1 MKKMKEFIGRDADGC
16 IPIYVSTCEKDIY
29 PNGRMKSEVNIDV
42 MKNGLG
48 QTVPFET
55 AFAAREIGLEDFLS
69 SDDYHLEFTRMTEQ
83 LPLHNIYASN
93 YLSIAEP
100 YLTQLVSPDNFK
112 EIISLAKHFPGNLTS
127 FLGFECRLGVP
138 KARTDWAFAISSVGK
153 DRQVLFNLLND
164 GYLPNQFLQQ
174 NAWRHLNDFAN
185 AWTDPNSVLRYN
197 IKCFW
202 LEFDMPESLPEIPI
216 PSIFFGPERI
226 PKGKK
231 VNDFSNYEWL
241 LTAALPILKG
251 HRLKKTIE
259 RRIKKCIQDLPEDA
273 SLFQVGT
280 LLSRSTDDIRLY
292 INHLNPKQIISYLNI
307 IGWKDK
313 DGEFTKLINELENKA
328 ERFVL
333 SFDITDKGIGPRIGI
348 ELSFASNEFFDNKT
362 QWSQLLDY
370 LVEKGWCLPEK
381 RDALLNYQSAENFS
395 GGIMKPLTSA
405 SQHLDDLIHSK
416 IVRYINHIKIV
427 YQPGKDIEAKAY
439 PAVRLFKETKDELE
453 EQTTTLTQ

>member
-1 MKKMKEFIGRDADGC
+1 MKEVLECGADGC
-16 IPIYVSTCEKDIY
+16 ISTYVSTCEKDIY
-29 PNGRMKSEVNIDV
+29 SPSGMKSENGTDT
-42 MKNGLG
+42 MKNGLDLP
-48 QTVPFET
+48 VPFET

-69 SDDYHLEFTRMTEQ
+69 SDDYHLEFTRMKEH
-83 LPLHNIYASN
+83 LPLHNIYASH

-100 YLTQLVSPDNFK
+100 YLTHLVSSDNFK
-112 EIISLAKHFPGNLTS
+112 EIISMAKHFPGNLTS
-127 FLGFECRLGVP
+127 FLGFECRLGVSN
-138 KARTDWAFAISSVGK
+138 ARTDWAFAISSVGR
-153 DRQVLFNLLND
+153 DRHVFVNLLND
-164 GYLPNQFLQQ
+164 GYIPDQFLQQ
-174 NAWRHLNDFAN
+174 SAWRHLIDFAN
-185 AWTDPNSVLRYN
+185 AWVDPNSVLRYT

-202 LEFDMPESLPEIPI
+202 LEFDMPEQLPEVPI
-216 PSIFFGPERI
+216 PSIFFGPEKI
-226 PKGKK
+226 PKAKK

-251 HRLKKTIE
+251 HRLKKIVE
-259 RRIKKCIQDLPEDA
+259 NKIKKCIQNLPENA

-280 LLSRSTDDIRLY
+280 LLSRSSDDVRLY
-292 INHLNPKQIISYLNI
+292 INHCNPKQILSYLTT

-313 DGEFTKLINELENKA
+313 TGEFTKLINELENKV

-348 ELSFASNEFFDNKT
+348 ELSFTSNEFFNET
-362 QWSQLLDY
+362 QWNQLLDY

-381 RDALLNYQSAENFS
+381 RDALLSYQSAENFS

-427 YQPGKDIEAKAY
+427 YQPGKEIEAKAY
-439 PAVRLFKETKDELE
+439 PAVRLFGPSHDS
-453 EQTTTLTQ
+453 TQMISRE